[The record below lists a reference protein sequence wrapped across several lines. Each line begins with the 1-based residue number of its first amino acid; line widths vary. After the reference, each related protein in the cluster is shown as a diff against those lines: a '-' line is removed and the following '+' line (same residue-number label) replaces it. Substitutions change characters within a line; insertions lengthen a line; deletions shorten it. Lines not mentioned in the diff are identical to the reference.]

1 MSGVMKLASWNVN
14 GIRSIVGKGF
24 YDFVKAAGADIIC
37 LQETKASPDQI
48 ELDLPDYP
56 YHYWDVA
63 EKKGYSG
70 TAVFSKI
77 EPLSFTAGLPF
88 DEHSKEGR
96 VCTLEFEHFHLVNV
110 YVPNSQRELTRLEYR
125 TERWDRDFRSYLKK
139 LEKKKPVVFCGDLN
153 VAHTEIDLANPR
165 SNQRNAGFTI
175 EERTSF
181 TKFIDAGF
189 VDTFRRFTE
198 EGGHYTWWSY
208 MGRAREK
215 NVGWRIDYFLVSA
228 SLMPNV
234 KKSYILPDV
243 MGSDHAPVVLE
254 ADLK

>member
-1 MSGVMKLASWNVN
+1 MKLVSWNVN

-24 YDFVKAAGADIIC
+24 YDFVKRVDADIIC

-48 ELDLPDYP
+48 DLDLPGYP
-56 YHYWDVA
+56 HHYWDVA

-77 EPLSFTAGLPF
+77 EPLSFTTSIPF
-88 DEHSKEGR
+88 AEHSKEGR
-96 VCTLEFEHFHLVNV
+96 VCTLEFADFHLVNV

-125 TERWDRDFRSYLKK
+125 TERWDRDFRAYLKT

-153 VAHTEIDLANPR
+153 VAHTEIDLANPK

-181 TKFIDAGF
+181 TKFIDEGF
-189 VDTFRRFTE
+189 VDTFRHFTK

-215 NVGWRIDYFLVSA
+215 NVGWRIDYFLVSET
-228 SLMPNV
+228 LMPKV

-254 ADLK
+254 AELS

>member
-1 MSGVMKLASWNVN
+1 MKLASWNVN

-24 YDFVKAAGADIIC
+24 YDFVKSVDADIIC

-48 ELDLPDYP
+48 DLDLPGYP

-77 EPLSFTAGLPF
+77 EPISFKAGVPF

-96 VCTLEFEHFHLVNV
+96 VCTLEFKDFFLVNV

-125 TERWDRDFRSYLKK
+125 TERWDRDFRAYLKK

-153 VAHTEIDLANPR
+153 VAHTEIDLANPK

-181 TKFIDAGF
+181 TKFIDSGF
-189 VDTFRRFTE
+189 VDTFRHFTK

-208 MGRAREK
+208 MGQARAK

-228 SLMPNV
+228 SLMPKV
-234 KKSYILPDV
+234 EKSYILPDV

-254 ADLK
+254 ADLT